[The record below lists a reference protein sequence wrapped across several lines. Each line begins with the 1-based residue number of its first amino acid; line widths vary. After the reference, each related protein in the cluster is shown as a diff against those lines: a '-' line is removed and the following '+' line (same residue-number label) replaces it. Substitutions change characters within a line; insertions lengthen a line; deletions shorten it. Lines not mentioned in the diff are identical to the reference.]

1 MKTARTQ
8 KILALLVLLVLSFT
22 LAVFG
27 MQFSGVKAATSLNAS
42 DYFVYS
48 AGDIT
53 SNKASFES
61 DSVKVPLKTGDKI
74 KIKNNVVVDD
84 FEIKVKVPAN
94 ATKFVLTAKTASY
107 DVNGNEYV
115 LEGIS
120 KFKTDI
126 VNTVTINAD
135 GTATFNGG
143 AETLVTA
150 TDGVYTIKLNVTNN
164 FMQATINGQA
174 MPTVTSNEYKIA
186 DYDKVIATV
195 EMGID
200 LPQDATEAS
209 PLFIEYVDQ
218 KASNTKEDFKQ
229 TFKLNDTGDAL
240 LTTANPVMTLNVGF
254 TKLDEATG
262 KIIVPMAKEN
272 ILVVT
277 QNAVVPSTKTL
288 KLATS
293 DTDKVWISSS
303 STYIMFKAEG
313 ETSFSIVDKNND
325 TVYETYD
332 VLVVNEGQ
340 DGEGAAPIY
349 NGDAQAIKAFMAK
362 IEDKLKDDE
371 GNYIRIGST
380 QYLELPSFKSMVSDN
395 VSAYE
400 DLSFKLCYKTPT
412 EEKEVAGNRIPLAS
426 AGKYQFFVRV
436 TDEKGNGMKN
446 DDFFTT
452 DNNGNKVF
460 SDTCTYADYVFEFEI
475 LDNAPIKLTAATS
488 QGDGYIGVK
497 YTATSFTIDAS
508 AYEAQY
514 KLLYSVNKDA
524 PAEQWIE
531 IPTLDNVSE
540 DYSANGFTYADVK
553 AIGYDGNLGFTPD
566 RAGYYKIECTITST
580 TSSRV
585 TATATTTSISIQEK
599 PQVVVAQEND
609 WLSNNV
615 WSVVFLTV
623 GTLCLVAIIVLLC
636 IKPKEDTDTAQRSR
650 IKK

>member
-1 MKTARTQ
+1 MKTARTH

-53 SNKASFES
+53 SNKATFES
-61 DSVKVPLKTGDKI
+61 DNVKVPLKTGDKVI
-74 KIKNNVVVDD
+74 IKNNVVVDD
-84 FEIKVKVPAN
+84 FEIKVKVPTN

-120 KFKTDI
+120 KFKKDI
-126 VNTVTINAD
+126 VNTITINAN
-135 GTATFNGG
+135 GTAIFNGG

-164 FMQATINGQA
+164 FMQATVNGTA
-174 MPTVTSNEYKIA
+174 MPIVTNKEYKIA
-186 DYDKVIATV
+186 DYDKVTATV

-209 PLFIEYVDQ
+209 PLYIEYVDQ
-218 KASNTKEDFKQ
+218 KASDTKGTFKQ
-229 TFKLNDTGDAL
+229 TFKLNEDGDAL
-240 LTTANPVMTLNVGF
+240 LTKANPVMTLNAGF
-254 TKLDEATG
+254 TKIDETTG
-262 KIIVPMAKEN
+262 KIIVPKAKEN
-272 ILVVT
+272 VLVVT
-277 QNAVVPSTKTL
+277 QNAVVPATKTI
-288 KLATS
+288 KLAGDS
-293 DTDKVWISSS
+293 DKVWVGNE
-303 STYIMFKAEG
+303 STYIMFKTEG
-313 ETSFSIVDKNND
+313 EATFSIVDTKDN

-332 VLVVNEGQ
+332 VLVVDEGQ
-340 DGEGAAPIY
+340 DGEGTAPIY
-349 NGDAQAIKAFMAK
+349 NGDAEAIKAFKAK
-362 IEDKLKDDE
+362 IEDKLKDKD

-400 DLSFKLCYKTPT
+400 DLSFTLCYKTPT

-436 TDEKGNGMKN
+436 TDEQGNSMKN

-452 DNNGNKVF
+452 DNNGNKIF
-460 SDTCTYADYVFEFEI
+460 SDDCMYADYVFEFEI

-497 YTATSFTIDAS
+497 YTATSFTIEAS
-508 AYEAQY
+508 SYEAKY
-514 KLLYSVNKDA
+514 KLFYSKTKDA
-524 PAEQWIE
+524 PAEQWVE
-531 IPTLDNVSE
+531 IPMVANVAE
-540 DYSANGFTYADVK
+540 DYSENGFTYAELQ
-553 AIGYDGNLGFTPD
+553 AIAYDGNLSFTPD
-566 RAGYYKIECTITST
+566 RVGYYKIECTITST

-585 TATATTTSISIQEK
+585 TKTAETTPISIQEK

-609 WLSNNV
+609 WLANNV
-615 WSVVFLTV
+615 WSVVFLGV
-623 GTLCLVAIIVLLC
+623 GTLCLIAIIVLLC
-636 IKPKEDTDTAQRSR
+636 IKPKEEADPAQRSR
-650 IKK
+650 RKK

>member
-1 MKTARTQ
+1 MKTARTH

-27 MQFSGVKAATSLNAS
+27 MQFSGVKAATSLKAS

-53 SNKASFES
+53 SNQATFENDCVKA
-61 DSVKVPLKTGDKI
+61 PLKTGDKI

-107 DVNGNEYV
+107 DVNGNEHIV
-115 LEGIS
+115 EGFA

-126 VNTVTINAD
+126 VNTLTINAN
-135 GTATFNGG
+135 GTATFNQGS
-143 AETLVTA
+143 ETLVTA
-150 TDGVYTIKLNVTNN
+150 TDGVYTIKLNVTDN
-164 FMQATINGQA
+164 FMQATVNGTA
-174 MPTVTSNEYKIA
+174 MPTVTYAKYKIA

-209 PLFIEYVDQ
+209 PLYVEYVDQ
-218 KASNTKEDFKQ
+218 KVSDVEGDFKQ
-229 TFKLNDTGDAL
+229 TFKLNATGDAIEKK
-240 LTTANPVMTLNVGF
+240 ANPVMSLNAGF
-254 TKLDEATG
+254 TKIDETTG
-262 KIIVPMAKEN
+262 KIIAPMAKEN
-272 ILVVT
+272 ILVIT
-277 QNAVVPSTKTL
+277 QNAVIPSTKTV
-288 KLATS
+288 KLTTS
-293 DTDKVWISSS
+293 DSDKVWLSNS

-313 ETSFSIVDKNND
+313 EASFSIVDSSDN
-325 TVYETYD
+325 TVYETYN
-332 VLVVNEGQ
+332 VLVKNEGY
-340 DGEGAAPIY
+340 DGEGVAPIY
-349 NGDAQAIKAFMAK
+349 NGDAEALKAFKAK
-362 IEDKLKDDE
+362 IEDKLKDDD

-380 QYLELPSFKSMVSDN
+380 QYLELPSLKSMVTDN

-400 DLSFKLCYKTPT
+400 DLSFTLCYKTPT
-412 EEKEVAGNRIPLAS
+412 EEKEVSGNRIPLAS

-436 TDEKGNGMKN
+436 TDERGNGMKN

-452 DNNGNKVF
+452 DNSGNKIF

-475 LDNAPIKLTAATS
+475 LDNAPIKLTAASS

-497 YTATSFTIDAS
+497 YTATSFTIEAS
-508 AYEAQY
+508 AYEQKY
-514 KLLYSVNKDA
+514 KLLYSATKDA
-524 PAEQWIE
+524 PAEQWVE

-540 DYSANGFTYADVK
+540 DYSENGFTYADVK
-553 AIGYDGNLGFTPD
+553 AIAYDGNLGFTPD

-585 TATATTTSISIQEK
+585 TATATTTAISIQDK

-615 WSVVFLTV
+615 WSVVFLGV

-636 IKPKEDTDTAQRSR
+636 IKPKEETDTANRSR
-650 IKK
+650 RKK